1 VAQLAACLHGSSC
14 VVNVAHGLAGPAS
27 RCGPRARGRRWKAAH
42 ATTSARAH
50 ACAALTLTRCPR
62 HGGGSGPGSTAPFG
76 TSVSLRHTDGEA
88 VMQHKGK
95 GPHRQCLDGGGVG
108 EVDCRCRRCSG
119 TRDLAATYA
128 GRRRRGGAASNR
140 STRRRKRGERSDQFS
155 RWTTTRR
162 TYPRRRRG
170 RWWRGALGH
179 TLSEAEQRRLR
190 TRAVGRRT
198 RRGERS
204 GCRGGTLRTRRRRFG
219 QRRCRPV
226 P

>member
-14 VVNVAHGLAGPAS
+14 AVNAAHGLAGPAS

-62 HGGGSGPGSTAPFG
+62 HGGGLGPGPTAPFG
-76 TSVSLRHTDGEA
+76 TSASLRHTDGEA

-108 EVDCRCRRCSG
+108 GVDCRCRRCSG

-140 STRRRKRGERSDQFS
+140 STLGH
-155 RWTTTRR
+155 TRR

-204 GCRGGTLRTRRRRFG
+204 GCRGGALRTRRRRFG